1 MPWRRISDPRRSQ
14 RRRARE
20 ALLGGGMESPSSQG
34 TGRKPLCAIVLRDQS
49 HPRTTPRGSSLRLL
63 HSCPSSPVERAPA
76 TARRAEGTKALCRE
90 PALKSLGS
98 EVKPMCL
105 NLYSNTFLQVQAS
118 EPQNSHLKIGMMIG
132 RRV

>member
-1 MPWRRISDPRRSQ
+1 MPWRRISDARKSW

-34 TGRKPLCAIVLRDQS
+34 TGRKPLCAICLRDQS
-49 HPRTTPRGSSLRLL
+49 HPRATLHGSSLRLL
-63 HSCPSSPVERAPA
+63 RSCPSPPVEGAPA
-76 TARRAEGTKALCRE
+76 TARRVEGTKALCWE

-98 EVKPMCL
+98 EVKRMCL
-105 NLYSNTFLQVQAS
+105 NLCSNTFLQVQVP
-118 EPQNSHLKIGMMIG
+118 EPQNSHLKTGIMIG